1 MNEIINKFFWT
12 RYKITYKLQL
22 RRPGFTN
29 NACGPFAHHRERIQ
43 KFKETS
49 HLKNIYKKE

>member
-12 RYKITYKLQL
+12 KKKKTYKLQL